1 MNLTALFISVGIVT
15 AVCVVFWLLNRVFDI
30 DMEDIATW
38 FIYAICFA
46 AAVGMIYLPLYI
58 FTAPK
63 EDLEHTREV
72 VYEIDNQF
80 SDNREEKQSEC
91 SIFADSCV
99 VDEWDFE
106 CLFTKCIIDA
116 RK

>member
-1 MNLTALFISVGIVT
+1 MNLTALLISAGVVVV
-15 AVCVVFWLLNRVFDI
+15 VCVIYWWLERTFDI
-30 DMEDIATW
+30 TMEDIATW

-46 AAVGMIYLPLYI
+46 AAVGTIYLPLYI

-63 EDLEHTREV
+63 EDLEHTRE
-72 VYEIDNQF
+72 IISSF

-99 VDEWDFE
+99 VDEWGFE
-106 CLFTKCIIDA
+106 CLFTKCIIDT
-116 RK
+116 RE